1 MDRSDTM
8 HTMYDKK
15 GPVVAK
21 NFEKRGF
28 AAYYCPT
35 QEEALSKA
43 ISLIPATDVVSWGGT
58 VSATQIGLLD
68 YVKAHN
74 KVIDRDTAKNPAEK
88 WELMRQALLCDTY
101 IMGSNAA
108 TEDGQLF
115 NVDNNGNRVAALCFG
130 PNQVLVI
137 LGMNK
142 FAPTLEAAIARARSV
157 TAPINTQRFAIK
169 TPCLVNGM
177 CADCLS
183 PDSICNQL
191 VHTRRNGGPK
201 GRIKVILVGENLG
214 Y

>member
-142 FAPTLEAAIARARSV
+142 FAPPWKPPLPGPVLWLPPSTPSALPSKHPVWSMACVPIA
-157 TAPINTQRFAIK
+157 
-169 TPCLVNGM
+169 
-177 CADCLS
+177 
-183 PDSICNQL
+183 
-191 VHTRRNGGPK
+191 
-201 GRIKVILVGENLG
+201 
-214 Y
+214 

>member
-108 TEDGQLF
+108 TEDGEE
-115 NVDNNGNRVAALCFG
+115 D
-130 PNQVLVI
+130 
-137 LGMNK
+137 
-142 FAPTLEAAIARARSV
+142 
-157 TAPINTQRFAIK
+157 
-169 TPCLVNGM
+169 
-177 CADCLS
+177 D
-183 PDSICNQL
+183 
-191 VHTRRNGGPK
+191 
-201 GRIKVILVGENLG
+201 
-214 Y
+214 